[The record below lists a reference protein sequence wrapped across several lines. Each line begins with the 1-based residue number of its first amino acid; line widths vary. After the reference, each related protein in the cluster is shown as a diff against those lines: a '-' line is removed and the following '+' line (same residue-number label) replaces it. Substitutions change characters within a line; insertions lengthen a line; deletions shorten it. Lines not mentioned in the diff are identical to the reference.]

1 MNDKGTRNPKQK
13 KTHISREGVREKDS
27 NEREREREV
36 EEG

>member
-1 MNDKGTRNPKQK
+1 MNDKGTRSPKQK

-27 NEREREREV
+27 NEREREV